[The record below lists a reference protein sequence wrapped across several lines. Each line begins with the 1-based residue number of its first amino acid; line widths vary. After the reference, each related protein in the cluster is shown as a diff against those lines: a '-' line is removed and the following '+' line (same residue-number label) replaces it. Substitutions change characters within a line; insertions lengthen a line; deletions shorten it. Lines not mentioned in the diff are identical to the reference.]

1 MPKPIFDLK
10 WAQTLDGQLC
20 DDNDVSQWITG
31 PRELKETHRLRGAY
45 DAVMVGARTF
55 ISDRSRLTV
64 RLVPLGPDCRQPVRL
79 ILDPKGALVT
89 ALKNDDGSLAANLR
103 DGGRPT
109 VALVPEVAPELHG
122 PLFHTCAI
130 ALDFDDDARTARTE
144 LTRALTRAS
153 EIVGRR
159 LDDVLIEGGPRLIAF
174 FLNRGLH
181 RNVFVSIA
189 PCLTGGSKHRIR
201 VDRPLKDALRFDL
214 DDLEILGVDL
224 ALRLSPLSANATG

>member
-1 MPKPIFDLK
+1 MSKPTFDLK

-20 DDNDVSQWITG
+20 DDDDVSQWITG
-31 PRELKETHRLRGAY
+31 PRELKETHRLRAAY

-55 ISDRSRLTV
+55 LADRSRLTV
-64 RLVPLGPDCRQPVRL
+64 RLVPLGPDCQQPVRL
-79 ILDPKGALVT
+79 ILDPKGALVA
-89 ALKNDDGSLAANLR
+89 ALRNDDGSLAMSLG
-103 DGGRPT
+103 DGARPT
-109 VALVPEVAPELHG
+109 VAFVPTPAPDLHS

-130 ALDFDDDARTARTE
+130 TIDFDDDARMARVE
-144 LTRALTRAS
+144 LTRALARAS
-153 EIVGRR
+153 EIAGRR
-159 LDDVLIEGGPRLIAF
+159 IDNVLIEGGPRLIAF